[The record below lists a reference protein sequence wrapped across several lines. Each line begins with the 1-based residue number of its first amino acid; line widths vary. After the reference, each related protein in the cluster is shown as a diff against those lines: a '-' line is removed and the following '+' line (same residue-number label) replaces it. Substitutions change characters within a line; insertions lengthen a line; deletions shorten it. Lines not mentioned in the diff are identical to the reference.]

1 MCAVDLSGR
10 IFHRLLQDMADD
22 LERHRP
28 QRVQNIL
35 TAILKG
41 DENAQPGMQPITL
54 PDSDTPRPARIGLPV
69 SDAIRRTVRAGQFSA
84 SVRN

>member
-41 DENAQPGMQPITL
+41 DENAQPGMQ
-54 PDSDTPRPARIGLPV
+54 AYHV
-69 SDAIRRTVRAGQFSA
+69 AGQRHTAACENWITGF
-84 SVRN
+84 